1 MRFDVERVR
10 RFAPA
15 VVAVVIVAA
24 GWMLLVAPAMSR
36 SSRSAREVTTL
47 RQQLT
52 QLRAS
57 VSGPAPQPAAGN
69 PVTSFERAVAAG
81 DASSAVLEQ
90 LAGLASGAR
99 ATNLLIETGER
110 VVISGST
117 GPTASPAPQAGSG
130 VEPDPRFALFNTP
143 LMYSPVSMS
152 FDAEFGSVGALLWQ
166 MRDMA
171 TTIEIRKVEIK
182 PIPAEKRK
190 VHVTLSLFA
199 YARPRP
205 AAGAG
210 ALQ

>member
-1 MRFDVERVR
+1 MT
-10 RFAPA
+10 
-15 VVAVVIVAA
+15 
-24 GWMLLVAPAMSR
+24 R

-69 PVTSFERAVAAG
+69 PVASFERAVAAG

-110 VVISGST
+110 VVLNGST
-117 GPTASPAPQAGSG
+117 AGPTASGPQSGSG
-130 VEPDPRFALFNTP
+130 AQPDPRFALFNMP
-143 LMYSPVSMS
+143 LTYSPVSMS
-152 FDAEFGSVGALLWQ
+152 FDAEFAGVGALLWQ

-171 TTIEIRKVEIK
+171 TTIEIRNVDIK
-182 PIPAEKRK
+182 PISVDVRK
-190 VHVTLSLFA
+190 VHVMLALFA